1 MHAEQVNEV
10 AARITGCNVLL
21 SHLNLNHLEEL
32 NTRWKLLQLA
42 VEERQK
48 AIEQAIR
55 DHGSA
60 QQQFLSSAVDH
71 PWERAVAANKVPYYI
86 K

>member
-1 MHAEQVNEV
+1 MEQVNES

-21 SHLNLNHLEEL
+21 SHANLNHLEDL
-32 NTRWKLLQLA
+32 NTRWKMLQLA
-42 VEERQK
+42 ADERQR
-48 AIEQAIR
+48 AIEQAIT

-60 QQQFLSSAVDH
+60 QQQFLNTAVDH